1 MVYPTVRPVGGRE
14 GRKEMAKTTVWLL
27 GIGAAVLLAI
37 MLTVGSYNS
46 LVSLDQGVQAQWA
59 QVENVYQR
67 RADLVPNLVQTV
79 KGAANFEK
87 DTLIAVT
94 EARAQVGKVSADA
107 LKNATS
113 DPEAFQR
120 FEKAQSQ
127 LSSALSRL
135 LVVAEN
141 YPDLKATANFRDLQV
156 QLEGTENRIAVERM
170 RFNEAAREFN
180 TKRDSFPTT
189 MLAGFFG
196 DRFREK
202 PYFQAEPGSH
212 AAPKVSF

>member
-1 MVYPTVRPVGGRE
+1 
-14 GRKEMAKTTVWLL
+14 MARTTVWLL

-46 LVSLDQGVQAQWA
+46 LVSLDQAVQAQWA

-87 DTLIAVT
+87 DTMIAVT

-170 RFNEAAREFN
+170 RFNDAAREFN

-189 MLAGFFG
+189 FLAGFFG

-202 PYFQAEPGSH
+202 PYFQAEAGSNV
-212 AAPKVSF
+212 APKVSF